1 MLSAWFRAACLFDSA
16 RPKGC
21 RFVFHHRPE
30 KTSVL
35 LACLFFFSFPSVV
48 CWCVVR
54 VFRNRV
60 CLHFSRKS
68 PKNWFQLIRVVSCC
82 VVEHSVSTFRPK
94 FVGSVP
100 DFTVKNGLLGHGKG
114 ARHRSV
120 RIVNKVNTH
129 TDIPRTACF
138 AARTSWLWWDGV
150 SFVRRAVACFCLQS
164 RVAAEQPD
172 CAAFQSL
179 TFFLLFCLCNFHH
192 QPASERR
199 VKPADG
205 PKKCVVKWGKT
216 WFLCTV

>member
-114 ARHRSV
+114 ARHRSM

-138 AARTSWLWWDGV
+138 AARTDCGDGMV
-150 SFVRRAVACFCLQS
+150 FRSFVGRWRVFVCSQESQQS
-164 RVAAEQPD
+164 SPTALRSNP
-172 CAAFQSL
+172 
-179 TFFLLFCLCNFHH
+179 
-192 QPASERR
+192 
-199 VKPADG
+199 
-205 PKKCVVKWGKT
+205 
-216 WFLCTV
+216 